1 MFPLLERT
9 LSRIRIMKEAP
20 VEAEIRTGVSNEF
33 HTGGGDPKGAVT
45 MAVNQIDPPSAVNIA
60 FRCKRL
66 VNHDCF

>member
-1 MFPLLERT
+1 
-9 LSRIRIMKEAP
+9 

-33 HTGGGDPKGAVT
+33 HTGGDPKGPVT

-66 VNHDCF
+66 VNPDCF